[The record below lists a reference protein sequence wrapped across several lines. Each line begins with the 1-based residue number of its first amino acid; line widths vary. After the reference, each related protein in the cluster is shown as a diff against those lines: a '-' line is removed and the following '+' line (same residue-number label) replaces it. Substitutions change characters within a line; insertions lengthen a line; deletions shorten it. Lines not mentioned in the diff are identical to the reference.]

1 MVSDF
6 LPRLLLVDFN
16 QVDLKYLV
24 KETIFTHAKKKKK
37 ETFRKITFEINY
49 SDKISFWDSKK
60 QPISCSGLIK
70 HRHHAFSFLKNN
82 FLYLYGCARS

>member
-24 KETIFTHAKKKKK
+24 KETIFTHAKKKK
-37 ETFRKITFEINY
+37 RNI
-49 SDKISFWDSKK
+49 
-60 QPISCSGLIK
+60 Q
-70 HRHHAFSFLKNN
+70 KNN
-82 FLYLYGCARS
+82 LLNKLLW